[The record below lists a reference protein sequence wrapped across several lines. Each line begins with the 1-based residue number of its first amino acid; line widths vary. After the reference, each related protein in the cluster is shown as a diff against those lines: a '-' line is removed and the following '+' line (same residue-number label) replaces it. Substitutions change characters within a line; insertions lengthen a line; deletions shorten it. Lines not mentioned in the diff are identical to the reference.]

1 MAWPRPRANS
11 KAKRLARGSARREP
25 MCSNAEAPRSEA
37 WGQTLAASRVPPDSG
52 REGRE
57 NVAARAPEEQHDEDC
72 ARQDDLRERQIW
84 VDVDNRR
91 KLDPERDRVGRVRRQ
106 RPARVVDQPDHDRMF
121 AVDQVRQ
128 GDWSEGHHGHVVDS
142 VQEHGDMSL
151 VRDGLAASRGHQC
164 EIRDLERNRDVATQD
179 ESRGRIRDLHV
190 ADRDSRRPD
199 RGPWG
204 ARHGDGGG
212 DVRAEGRPVVGDEPQ
227 QNRVG
232 ARGEGELDRLLAH
245 GCRQH
250 AVDVDVHVTFGR
262 RWPWGSGP
270 RWREVEVGDDK
281 DHRDGGPVPDHGVVR
296 RRDDRERR
304 PHGSDARPR
313 KPEDQE
319 EEDAGEHESRGS
331 HAENRRFRTL
341 DSAIPR
347 VSLEALTDLDIKPRR
362 RSMWRV
368 VWRRDAHSVRRPDVF
383 LSRSRW
389 SPSELSNTQ
398 VLRFSVETISLKIT
412 KEQAKLLLAAS
423 REQGFPSKS
432 EFVRYAIARALED
445 RLSVKTIEDIFESRR
460 QVRAGK
466 TVPLERL
473 MKEE

>member
-1 MAWPRPRANS
+1 
-11 KAKRLARGSARREP
+11 
-25 MCSNAEAPRSEA
+25 MCSNAEAPLSEA
-37 WGQTLAASRVPPDSG
+37 WGRTLAASRVPPDSG

-91 KLDPERDRVGRVRRQ
+91 KLDPERDRVGCVRGQ
-106 RPARVVDQPDHDRMF
+106 RPARVVDQPDHDRML
-121 AVDQVRQ
+121 AVDQVRER
-128 GDWSEGHHGHVVDS
+128 DRSEGHHGHVIDS
-142 VQEHGDMSL
+142 VQEHRDMPLVGDG
-151 VRDGLAASRGHQC
+151 VAASRGDQR
-164 EIRDLERNRDVATQD
+164 EIRDPEGDCDVATQD
-179 ESRGRIRDLHV
+179 QPRGRIRDFDV
-190 ADRDSRRPD
+190 ADLDARRPD
-199 RGPWG
+199 RGPLRD
-204 ARHGDGGG
+204 RHGDGGG
-212 DVRAEGRPVVGDEPQ
+212 HVRAEGGPVVGDESQ
-227 QNRVG
+227 QNRID
-232 ARGEGELDRLLAH
+232 ARGEREIDRLLAH
-245 GCRQH
+245 GHREH
-250 AVDVDVHVTFGR
+250 TVDVDVHVTLGR
-262 RWPWGSGP
+262 RRPSGP
-270 RWREVEVGDDK
+270 RWSEVEVRDDI
-281 DHRDGGPVPDHGVVR
+281 DHRHGGPVPDYSLVR

-304 PHGSDARPR
+304 PRGSDARPR

-331 HAENRRFRTL
+331 HAEDRRFRTL